1 MDQDGDAIAEIILPQ
16 MNVSRRME
24 NGLIN
29 QNESINTQV
38 IYATS
43 AGQKSSY
50 AYAALIDVL
59 EQSIISPKT
68 SFCMGLDYRIPVL
81 HGLIDKKYVQNLKLS
96 PSYDEKTFAA
106 EYLGIWDG
114 GSKESW
120 FDFNKIGKYRKLVNP
135 EWQQKSLQNSDYFYL
150 FSVDKIYVP
159 TPSNWCA

>member
-1 MDQDGDAIAEIILPQ
+1 
-16 MNVSRRME
+16 
-24 NGLIN
+24 
-29 QNESINTQV
+29 
-38 IYATS
+38 
-43 AGQKSSY
+43 
-50 AYAALIDVL
+50 
-59 EQSIISPKT
+59 
-68 SFCMGLDYRIPVL
+68 MGLDYRIPVL